1 MLGQIVGSI
10 KPLGIAGVAIAQHG
24 LLVASPADL
33 FYPRDIVASCKHL
46 AGPEMPESMER
57 PERQARLCKALLHGT
72 AVVPEMAAG
81 LMQKD
86 IALQMFLGQL
96 VQVDPALACNLLSE
110 LLAATVQGHI
120 LTFCRFWFPQAQFQY
135 PAF

>member
-1 MLGQIVGSI
+1 MLGQIVDSI

-24 LLVASPADL
+24 LQVASPADL

-86 IALQMFLGQL
+86 IAHQMFLGRT
-96 VQVDPALACNLLSE
+96 VGDFAGSKVACSNTLADKI
-110 LLAATVQGHI
+110 A
-120 LTFCRFWFPQAQFQY
+120 
-135 PAF
+135 

>member
-1 MLGQIVGSI
+1 
-10 KPLGIAGVAIAQHG
+10 
-24 LLVASPADL
+24 
-33 FYPRDIVASCKHL
+33 
-46 AGPEMPESMER
+46 MPESMER